1 MAAAPLY
8 QMATTFG
15 RVAGAA
21 LGSSLRA
28 AQAASAAPAVRL
40 ADTFSKALVDD
51 IFACALKKQTGVSL
65 KYM

>member
-1 MAAAPLY
+1 MAVAPA
-8 QMATTFG
+8 MASAFG

-21 LGSSLRA
+21 IGSLRA
-28 AQAASAAPAVRL
+28 AQAASGAQAVRL
-40 ADTFSKALVDD
+40 ADTFSKSLVDD